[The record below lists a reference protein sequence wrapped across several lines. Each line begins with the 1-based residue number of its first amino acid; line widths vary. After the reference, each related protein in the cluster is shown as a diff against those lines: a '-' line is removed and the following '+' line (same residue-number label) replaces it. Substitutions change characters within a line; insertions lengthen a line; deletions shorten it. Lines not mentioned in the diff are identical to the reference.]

1 MAQPQTP
8 LGEGWA
14 TCGLPAIHLWP
25 HARGVSCSIPTPYL
39 GKQ

>member
-8 LGEGWA
+8 LGEGWP
-14 TCGLPAIHLWP
+14 TCGLPAIHLWL
-25 HARGVSCSIPTPYL
+25 HAGGASRSNPIPYL